1 MAMKQIRFSYQGL
14 TASKHEVG
22 IAGDFT
28 SWDILELKDMGGI
41 YVITLPVESGTHRYK
56 FIVDGV
62 WMPDPANPH
71 TEQDPFGGLNSVL
84 IVESETAPR
93 YEWQEIYA
101 NPSLLEAN
109 IEYYLELIRTDDKL
123 YELRIKW
130 YPGINCQVE
139 ALIDEQC
146 YPCRKVGCTD
156 NHEVYSC
163 CFESDQE
170 RISLALRFSKQGQE
184 LFLGSSGFV
193 RSVDEVLM
201 HSIVTE
207 AVPIFRIPAW
217 VAEGVIYQIFP
228 DRFYNGDPS
237 LNPTFDRWYYENCRT
252 APKEGEKLHKNQEY
266 FHFEEDWYDVANLR
280 QNPYLEE
287 GQPDWWSFYGGDLAG
302 IIKKL
307 DYLQD
312 LGVTILYFN
321 PLWEAKSNHK
331 YDAADFMSIDPAFGD
346 EATMQQ
352 LVKEAHQRGMK
363 IILDVAFNHT
373 GETFWAFRD
382 CVERGEGS
390 PWWNWY
396 DWKKWPLPDPL
407 PPDFDPEEYY
417 QCWWGIK
424 DMPDLNY
431 DLSREHPAEN
441 YVKDIQKAEV
451 NQSLV
456 DHLLQTATWWLQ
468 HIGIDGFRLDVPDE
482 VPYWFWQLFRSHV
495 RSIKKDSWLVGE
507 IWHDAR
513 GWVNDRYFDSVMN
526 YAYFKDLVLGHFIL
540 KDISSQ
546 DFKAKVSEGLARYP
560 HHASAAMMNLL
571 GSHDTWRIA
580 TLASGKIARLKAA
593 LVFQMCFLG
602 TPHIYYGDEILMQGE
617 ADPDNRRPFN
627 WKWETDAPASE
638 HRTLVKELIS
648 LRKQQPALQTGAF
661 AWLDTET
668 ELLAFQRYD
677 AGSTIEVCINITDTP
692 FAIPDRQ
699 QKRLFSLGKCT
710 KQDDA
715 WVLHPD
721 AALVLKVKD

>member
-1 MAMKQIRFSYQGL
+1 MRQIRFSYQGL
-14 TASKHEVG
+14 TVSKHEVG

-28 SWDILELKDMGGI
+28 SWDILELEDMGGI
-41 YVITLPVESGTHRYK
+41 YVITLPVDSGTHRYK

-62 WMPDPANPH
+62 WMPDPANPL

-84 IVESETAPR
+84 VVESETAPR
-93 YEWQEIYA
+93 YDWQQVYD
-101 NPSLLEAN
+101 NPYLLADEL
-109 IEYYLELIRTDDKL
+109 EHYLELIRFGKKS
-123 YELRIKW
+123 YELRIRW
-130 YPGINCQVE
+130 YPGIDCQVE
-139 ALIDEQC
+139 AIIADRQ
-146 YPCRKVGCTD
+146 YPCRKVGHTG

-163 CFESDQE
+163 CFESSLDE
-170 RISLALRFSKQGQE
+170 ISLVLRFSKPDQE
-184 LFLGSSGFV
+184 LFLGSPGFV
-193 RSVDEVLM
+193 KNRDEVLA
-201 HSIVTE
+201 HRIIT
-207 AVPIFRIPAW
+207 ADLPIFEIPDW
-217 VAEGVIYQIFP
+217 VAKGVIYQIFP

-237 LNPTFDRWYYENCRT
+237 LNPSFDRWYYENCRT
-252 APKEGEKLHKNQEY
+252 APKKGEKLHKNQEY
-266 FHFEEDWYDVANLR
+266 FHFEEDWYDIANLK

-287 GQPDWWSFYGGDLAG
+287 GQPDWWSFYGGDLKG
-302 IIKKL
+302 VIQKL

-312 LGVTILYFN
+312 LGISILYFN

-346 EATMQQ
+346 EATVQN
-352 LVKEAHQRGMK
+352 LVKEANKRGMK

-382 CVERGEGS
+382 CVEKGEES
-390 PWWNWY
+390 RWWNWY
-396 DWKKWPLPDPL
+396 DWKKWPLPEPL

-441 YVKDIQKAEV
+441 YVKDMSKAEV

-456 DHLLQTATWWLQ
+456 EHLLQTATWWLQ

-507 IWHDAR
+507 IWYDAR
-513 GWVNDRYFDSVMN
+513 GWVNHRYFDSVMN
-526 YAYFKDLVLGHFIL
+526 YAYFKDLVLGYFFL
-540 KDISSQ
+540 QDISAL
-546 DFKAKVSEGLARYP
+546 DFKAKISEGLARYP

-580 TLASGKIARLKAA
+580 TLGKGKISRLKAA

-602 TPHIYYGDEILMQGE
+602 TPHVYYGDEILMQGE
-617 ADPDNRRPFN
+617 SDPDNRRPFD
-627 WKWETDAPASE
+627 WKWEADAAARE
-638 HRTLVKELIS
+638 HRTHLKALIN
-648 LRKQQPALQTGAF
+648 LRKQSPVLQTGAF
-661 AWLDTET
+661 TWLETEA
-668 ELLAFQRYD
+668 ELLAFKRYD
-677 AGSTIEVCINITDTP
+677 SDSIIEVYINISDVP
-692 FAIPDRQ
+692 FSIPNHSQ
-699 QKRLFSLGKCT
+699 EQLFGLGRCSVKG
-710 KQDDA
+710 DA
-715 WVLHPD
+715 LVLHPD

>member
-1 MAMKQIRFSYQGL
+1 MKQIRFSYQGL

-28 SWDILELKDMGGI
+28 SWDILELEDLGGI
-41 YVITLPVESGTHRYK
+41 YAITLPVAKGAHRYK

-62 WMPDPANPH
+62 WIPDPSNPH

-84 IVESETAPR
+84 IVESETAPS
-93 YEWQEIYA
+93 YEWWQIYEH
-101 NPSLLEAN
+101 PSLLEAD
-109 IEYYLELIRTDDKL
+109 IEQYLELIRVDENQ

-139 ALIDEQC
+139 AIIDEQQHL
-146 YPCRKVGCTD
+146 CRKVGCTD

-163 CFESDQE
+163 SFESDQE
-170 RISLALRFSKQGQE
+170 QLGLVLKFSKQGQA
-184 LFLGSSGFV
+184 LFLGGSGFV
-193 RSVDEVLM
+193 RSLDEVVAHHIATGDM
-201 HSIVTE
+201 
-207 AVPIFRIPAW
+207 PIFKIPAW

-237 LNPTFDRWYYENCRT
+237 LNPSFDRWYYENCRT

-266 FHFEEDWYDVANLR
+266 FHFEADWYDIANLK

-302 IIKKL
+302 VICKL

-331 YDAADFMSIDPAFGD
+331 YDGADFMSIDPAFGD
-346 EATMQQ
+346 ESTMQH
-352 LVKEAHQRGMK
+352 LVKEAHKRGMK

-382 CVERGEGS
+382 CVERGEES
-390 PWWNWY
+390 QWWNWY
-396 DWKKWPLPDPL
+396 DWKKWPLPEPL

-431 DLSREHPAEN
+431 DLKREHPAEN
-441 YVKDIQKAEV
+441 YVKDIRKAEI

-456 DHLLQTATWWLQ
+456 DHLMETATWWLQ
-468 HIGIDGFRLDVPDE
+468 YIGIDGFRLDVPDE

-526 YAYFKDLVLGHFIL
+526 YAYFKDLVIGHFIL
-540 KDISSQ
+540 RDISTQ
-546 DFKAKVSEGLARYP
+546 DFKAKISEGLARYP

-602 TPHIYYGDEILMQGE
+602 TPHIYYGDEILMRGE
-617 ADPDNRRPFN
+617 GDPDNRRPFN
-627 WKWETDAPASE
+627 WKWETNAQASE
-638 HRTLVKELIS
+638 HRAYLQELIG
-648 LRKQQPALQTGAF
+648 LRNQHPVLQTGAF
-661 AWLDTET
+661 AWLETEA
-668 ELLAFQRYD
+668 ELLAFRRYD
-677 AGSTIEVCINITDTP
+677 AESAIEVYINISEGPIT
-692 FAIPDRQ
+692 IPNKARKQ
-699 QKRLFSLGKCT
+699 LFSLGKCT
-710 KQDDA
+710 EHNDVL
-715 WVLHPD
+715 VLHPY
-721 AALVLKVKD
+721 AALVLKVEG

>member
-1 MAMKQIRFSYQGL
+1 MRQIRFSYQGL

-28 SWDILELKDMGGI
+28 SWDILELTDRGGV
-41 YVITLPVESGTHRYK
+41 YVITLPVESGRHRYK

-62 WMPDPANPH
+62 WMHDPANPH
-71 TEQDPFGGLNSVL
+71 TEHDPFGGLNSVL
-84 IVESETAPR
+84 IVESEAAPR
-93 YEWQEIYA
+93 YDWQQIYD
-101 NPSLLEAN
+101 NPSLLEAQ
-109 IEYYLELIRTDDKL
+109 IEHQIELIRFEEKR
-123 YELRIKW
+123 YELRIRW

-139 ALIDEQC
+139 AIIADSAHT
-146 YPCRKVGCTD
+146 CRMVGRTKS
-156 NHEVYSC
+156 HEVYTCS
-163 CFESDQE
+163 FECEEEQ
-170 RISLALRFSKQGQE
+170 LNLWLKFSKQGQH
-184 LFLGSSGFV
+184 LCLGRSGFV
-193 RSVDEVLM
+193 RLQAEVQA
-201 HSIVTE
+201 HKI
-207 AVPIFRIPAW
+207 AAANIPIFKIPAW

-237 LNPTFDRWYYENCRT
+237 LNPSFDRWYYEDSRT
-252 APKEGEKLHKNQEY
+252 APKEGEKLQKNQEF
-266 FHFEEDWYDVANLR
+266 FHFEEDWYDIANLK
-280 QNPYLEE
+280 QNPYLDE
-287 GQPDWWSFYGGDLAG
+287 GKPDWWSFYGGDLSG
-302 IIKKL
+302 VLQKL

-312 LGVTILYFN
+312 LGVSILYFN

-331 YDAADFMSIDPAFGD
+331 YDATDFMSIDPAFGD
-346 EATMQQ
+346 ESTMQR
-352 LVKEAHQRGMK
+352 LVNEAHRRGMK

-382 CVERGEGS
+382 CVEKGAKSE
-390 PWWNWY
+390 WWNWY
-396 DWKKWPLPDPL
+396 DWKKWPLPEPL

-441 YVKDIQKAEV
+441 YVKDISKAEV

-482 VPYWFWQLFRSHV
+482 VPYWFWQLFRNHV
-495 RSIKKDSWLVGE
+495 RAVKEDSWLVGE

-540 KDISSQ
+540 QDLSAL
-546 DFKAKVSEGLARYP
+546 DFKAGVSEGLARYP

-580 TLASGKIARLKAA
+580 TLAAGKLDNLKAA

-617 ADPDNRRPFN
+617 GDPDNRRPFN
-627 WKWETDAPASE
+627 WKWEADAFASE
-638 HRTLVKELIS
+638 HRAYLQALIN
-648 LRKQQPALQTGAF
+648 LRKQHPVLQTGAF
-661 AWLDTET
+661 EWLET
-668 ELLAFQRYD
+668 EAEIQAFKRYD
-677 AGSTIEVCINITDTP
+677 SGSTIEVYINITEAT
-692 FAIPDRQ
+692 FTIPSKEQ
-699 QKRLFSLGKCT
+699 EQLFSLGRCVE
-710 KQDDA
+710 QSGV
-715 WVLHPD
+715 WLLHPGS
-721 AALVLKVKD
+721 ALVLKV

>member
-1 MAMKQIRFSYQGL
+1 MKQIRFSYQGL

-28 SWDILELKDMGGI
+28 SWDILELADLGGI
-41 YVITLPVESGTHRYK
+41 YAITLPVESGTHRYK

-62 WMPDPANPH
+62 WMPDPANPL
-71 TEQDPFGGLNSVL
+71 TEPDPFGGRNSVL
-84 IVESETAPR
+84 IVESEKAPSYDWQQI
-93 YEWQEIYA
+93 YE
-101 NPSLLEAN
+101 NPSLLESN
-109 IEYYLELIRTDDKL
+109 IEHYIDIIRFAEKR
-123 YELRIKW
+123 YELRIRW
-130 YPGINCQVE
+130 YPGIDCQVE
-139 ALIDEQC
+139 AVIAEQP
-146 YPCRKVGCTD
+146 YLCRMVGRT
-156 NHEVYSC
+156 NSHEVYSC
-163 CFESDQE
+163 SFEADQDQ
-170 RISLALRFSKQGQE
+170 ISLWLKFSKQGQQ

-193 RSVDEVLM
+193 RPPDEVLAYR
-201 HSIVTE
+201 IAE
-207 AVPIFRIPAW
+207 DIPIFKIPAW

-228 DRFYNGDPS
+228 DRFCNADPS
-237 LNPTFDRWYYENCRT
+237 LNPTFDRWYYANSRT
-252 APKEGEKLHKNQEY
+252 VPKDGDKLQKNQEY
-266 FHFEEDWYDVANLR
+266 FHFEEDWYDIANLK
-280 QNPYLEE
+280 QNPYLDE

-302 IIKKL
+302 IIQKL

-382 CVERGEGS
+382 CVEKGEKS
-390 PWWNWY
+390 QWWNWY
-396 DWKKWPLPDPL
+396 DWKKWPLPEPL

-441 YVKDIQKAEV
+441 YVKEISKAEV

-468 HIGIDGFRLDVPDE
+468 SIGIDGFRLDVPDE
-482 VPYWFWQLFRSHV
+482 VPYWFWQLFRNHV
-495 RSIKKDSWLVGE
+495 RSIKEASWLVGE

-513 GWVNDRYFDSVMN
+513 GWVNHRYFDSVMN
-526 YAYFKDLVLGHFIL
+526 YAYFKDIVLEHFIL
-540 KDISSQ
+540 Q
-546 DFKAKVSEGLARYP
+546 DLNALEFKARISEGLARYP

-580 TLASGKIARLKAA
+580 TLAKDKLSHLKAA

-617 ADPDNRRPFN
+617 GDPDNRRPFN
-627 WKWETDAPASE
+627 WKWEADALASE
-638 HRTLVKELIS
+638 HRALLQALIN
-648 LRKQQPALQTGAF
+648 LRKMHPVLQTGAF
-661 AWLDTET
+661 AWLDNET
-668 ELLAFQRYD
+668 ELLDFKRYD
-677 AGSTIEVCINITDTP
+677 FEQTIEVYINITDASFT
-692 FAIPDRQ
+692 IPNKVHEPLFTMSKCSQ
-699 QKRLFSLGKCT
+699 QNDVL
-710 KQDDA
+710 
-715 WVLHPD
+715 VLHPG
-721 AALVLKVKD
+721 AAIVMKVDC